1 MPRRSAEPRSVTIA
15 PPSASR
21 PGTTGSRAR
30 RRTRANEP
38 VPYDFRRPIQLSREH
53 QRILMLGF
61 DGFARQATTVFTSS
75 LRTVCQLTL
84 QTIEQQTYN
93 EYVESLGAQTYMMLF
108 AADPMT
114 GLGVL
119 EMPVPAVM
127 SCVDHML
134 GGPGSDDQPDRPL
147 TEIESGVI
155 KGFMDRLLNEMRYS
169 LAAVLPLEPSAAAV
183 EYAPQFAQAAS
194 PADVMVV
201 VEFELRIN
209 ERAHRATICLPFSG
223 LHPYLTNSSNP
234 GPVSD
239 REKAARLHAADM
251 LRQQM
256 DHVPVTVAVRFHPT
270 QLGPVDLSQVQVGDV
285 LRLSHPSTAPL
296 DVTLDGATFARA
308 TPGAHG
314 QRLAA
319 LIVNTPKEN
328 S

>member
-1 MPRRSAEPRSVTIA
+1 M
-15 PPSASR
+15 
-21 PGTTGSRAR
+21 
-30 RRTRANEP
+30 
-38 VPYDFRRPIQLSREH
+38 PYDFRRPIQLSREH

-61 DGFARQATTVFTSS
+61 DNFARQATTVFTSS

-84 QTIEQQTYN
+84 QSIEQRTYN
-93 EYVESLGAQTYMMLF
+93 EYVDSLGAQTYMMLF
-108 AADPMT
+108 NPDPMP

-119 EMPVPAVM
+119 EMPIPAIM

-147 TEIESGVI
+147 TEIEGGVV
-155 KGFMDRLLNEMRYS
+155 KSFMDRLLNEMRYS
-169 LAAVLPLEPSAAAV
+169 LATLLPLEPAAAAI

-201 VEFELRIN
+201 VEFELRISD
-209 ERAHRATICLPFSG
+209 RPHRATVCLPFSG

-239 REKAARLHAADM
+239 RERAARQHSAQM
-251 LRQQM
+251 LRHQM
-256 DHVPVTVAVRFHPT
+256 DHVPVEVAIRFHPT
-270 QLGPVDLSQVQVGDV
+270 QLGPIDLSQVQVGDV
-285 LRLSHPSTAPL
+285 LRLSHPAAAPL
-296 DVTLDGATFARA
+296 DVTLDGNTFAHA